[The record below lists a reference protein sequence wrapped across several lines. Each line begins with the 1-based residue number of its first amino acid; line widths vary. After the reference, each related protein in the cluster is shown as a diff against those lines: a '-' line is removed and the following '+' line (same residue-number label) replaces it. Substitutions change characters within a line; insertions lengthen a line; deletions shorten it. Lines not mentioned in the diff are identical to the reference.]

1 MRHNSEKLLNRAA
14 LISGVFLMCSFGLL
28 SAGYKFPESKPKSK
42 KVFKKEVIALE
53 SKFFTKPSL
62 DEFLL
67 NKADEVIVESIP
79 YTEEELD
86 MLSRVIFA
94 EAGSD
99 CISDEHQQLVGA
111 VVLNR
116 IADPRFPDTM
126 KEVIW
131 AKGQYACIQNGT
143 YWLEPSERAIENAR
157 KVLSGEVTTPNNLVF
172 QAEFIQGEVYKT
184 FKTPYSTTY
193 FCLGQEFV

>member
-1 MRHNSEKLLNRAA
+1 MRHDSEKVLNRAA
-14 LISGVFLMCSFGLL
+14 LISGIFLMCSFGLL
-28 SAGYKFPESKPKSK
+28 SAGCKFPETG
-42 KVFKKEVIALE
+42 KVFKKEVSVRE
-53 SKFFTKPSL
+53 CTSFTKPSL
-62 DEFLL
+62 EEFLL
-67 NKADEVIVESIP
+67 NEANEVVAKSAP

-116 IADPRFPDTM
+116 IADLRFPDTM

-143 YWLEPSERAIENAR
+143 YWLKPSERAIENAR
-157 KVLSGEVTTPNNLVF
+157 KVLSGEVITPTNLVF

-184 FKTPYSTTY
+184 FETPYSTTY
-193 FCLGQEFV
+193 FCLG

>member
-1 MRHNSEKLLNRAA
+1 MRHDSEKILNRAA
-14 LISGVFLMCSFGLL
+14 LISGIFLMCSFGLL
-28 SAGYKFPESKPKSK
+28 SAGYDFPKTG
-42 KVFKKEVIALE
+42 KVFKKEVSVRECTSFAKSSLE
-53 SKFFTKPSL
+53 
-62 DEFLL
+62 EFLL
-67 NKADEVIVESIP
+67 NETNEVVAESAH

-86 MLSRVIFA
+86 MLSRIIFA

-131 AKGQYACIQNGT
+131 AKGQYACTQNGT

-157 KVLSGEVTTPNNLVF
+157 KVLSGEVITPNNLVF
-172 QAEFIQGEVYKT
+172 QAEFVQGEVYKT
-184 FKTPYSTTY
+184 FETPYSTTY
-193 FCLGQEFV
+193 FCLGQEFI